1 MEEKI
6 KQIITK
12 YSKISITF
20 GSPGYIAIENSKIDE
35 IVKEICFY
43 VDNHLCNAYQ
53 TGQKDGYDCGKL
65 DSRPY

>member
-20 GSPGYIAIENSKIDE
+20 GSPRYIAIENDKIDDL
-35 IVKEICFY
+35 VKEICSLFENKLS
-43 VDNHLCNAYQ
+43 DAYN